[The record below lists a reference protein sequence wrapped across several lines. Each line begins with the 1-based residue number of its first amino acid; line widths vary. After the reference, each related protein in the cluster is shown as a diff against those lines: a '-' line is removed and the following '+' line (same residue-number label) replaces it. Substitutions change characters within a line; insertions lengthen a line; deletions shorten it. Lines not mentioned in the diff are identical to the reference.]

1 MLATVGRLEDARA
14 AVERARQTFADLGQR
29 RWLEMSNA
37 TEAEIARREG
47 GLDRAEGL
55 FRSVFGFFHDQ
66 GDANNAL
73 QIAAA
78 LADVLCDM
86 GSFEEASLLAGE
98 MARDGAEDDLEVQ
111 VAWRSVRAR
120 TLTGDG
126 DPAAAVPLAE
136 EAAKIADSTDFVL
149 LQADAYR
156 ALAEALAGA
165 GRSADAVSALEI
177 AVARYEAKRATVP
190 AADALERL
198 RALRRSAG

>member
-1 MLATVGRLEDARA
+1 
-14 AVERARQTFADLGQR
+14 
-29 RWLEMSNA
+29 
-37 TEAEIARREG
+37 
-47 GLDRAEGL
+47 
-55 FRSVFGFFHDQ
+55 
-66 GDANNAL
+66 
-73 QIAAA
+73 
-78 LADVLCDM
+78 
-86 GSFEEASLLAGE
+86 